1 MPPKP
6 DTQSKTEPDKYI
18 GSPACNYRSPGPKY
32 NLKTLVGFREHCIS
46 KHRNPAYTFGNRQP
60 FLQLCEGPGP
70 KYLIP
75 EPKREG
81 FSFGL
86 IGKTF
91 GPPCVPGPK
100 YLLPTPKTPAFTI
113 KSRTKPR
120 DTCFT
125 PGPYNVKLPP
135 AGPAFYIGERLPSL
149 KCDPVPGPT
158 AYNEVLVKQRAPMY
172 SMAYRQAQKEM
183 CRSPGPKYNPKL
195 EKSRPIYSFGI
206 KHSECAPPYFVE
218 CDSPC

>member
-125 PGPYNVKLPP
+125 PGPYNMGKKQIRVIFLYEFKLSTK
-135 AGPAFYIGERLPSL
+135 ATETARKINDAFGPGTVHERIVRLWFKKFRSGDKGLKDQEGRGRPSAIDNDQL
-149 KCDPVPGPT
+149 K
-158 AYNEVLVKQRAPMY
+158 
-172 SMAYRQAQKEM
+172 
-183 CRSPGPKYNPKL
+183 
-195 EKSRPIYSFGI
+195 GI
-206 KHSECAPPYFVE
+206 
-218 CDSPC
+218 D